1 MLITFERVWAVGRF
15 DVGRSLF
22 VVPQQPRA
30 EQSPTGGV
38 FEPVRGAPNR
48 NVVLPKLSRDGGV
61 YPLASIAKGGT

>member
-30 EQSPTGGV
+30 GTVATGGV
-38 FEPVRGAPNR
+38 FETFRGTPHRNAP
-48 NVVLPKLSRDGGV
+48 KGV
-61 YPLASIAKGGT
+61 KQCQKGDFPA